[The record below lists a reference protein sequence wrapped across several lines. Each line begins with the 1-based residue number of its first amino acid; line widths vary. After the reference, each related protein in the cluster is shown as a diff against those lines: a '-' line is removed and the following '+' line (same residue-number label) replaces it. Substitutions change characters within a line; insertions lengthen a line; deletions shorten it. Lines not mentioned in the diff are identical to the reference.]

1 MAGQGGFLY
10 EGRIHQKLKS
20 KNLVPSGFSPAG
32 SNPNAPDCMFT
43 HEGASYPLEVKLNL
57 AADYGQGTLNY
68 NDGSWVLGGAKTASA
83 DEMRTILNA
92 VGTVNFVNTQWGLK
106 GPPNKGVVAN
116 NEITQ
121 QMVTDDYRKFTE
133 KFLSVPSAALHSY
146 YAAKNTFYIQI
157 GDYGMYYMGGNP
169 AGLPIPQ
176 FTPVLRIRIRLKR
189 FRSTP
194 IHNYGF
200 TTALQVTQ
208 KPARSSYNID
218 TNTDFLES

>member
-57 AADYGQGTLNY
+57 AADYGQGTLVY
-68 NDGSWVLGGAKTASA
+68 KDGWTLGGAKTVAA
-83 DEMRTILNA
+83 DEMRSILTS
-92 VGTVNFVNTQWGLK
+92 VGTVNFANTQWGLR
-106 GPPNKGVVAN
+106 GAPNKGVVPN

-121 QMVTDDYRKFTE
+121 QMVTDDYRRFTD
-133 KFLSVPSAALHSY
+133 KFLSVPSSALHSY

>member
-43 HEGASYPLEVKLNL
+43 HDGASYPLEVKLNL

-68 NDGSWVLGGAKTASA
+68 NDGSWVLGGAKTAAA

-121 QMVTDDYRKFTE
+121 QMVTDDYRRFTE
-133 KFLSVPSAALHSY
+133 KFLSIPSGALHSY

>member
-32 SNPNAPDCMFT
+32 TNPTAPDCMFNYN
-43 HEGASYPLEVKLNL
+43 GVSYTLEVKLNL
-57 AADYGQGTLNY
+57 AADYGQGTLVY
-68 NDGSWVLGGAKTASA
+68 KDGWILGGSKGPAA
-83 DEMRTILNA
+83 DEMRSILTS
-92 VGTVNFVNTQWGLK
+92 VGTVNFTNTQWGLR
-106 GPPNKGVVAN
+106 GAPNKGVVAN
-116 NEITQ
+116 KEFTQ
-121 QMVTDDYRKFTE
+121 QMVTDDYRRFTS
-133 KFLSVPSAALHSY
+133 KFLSVKSSVLHSY

-157 GDYGMYYMGGNP
+157 GDNGMNYMGDNP
-169 AGLPIPQ
+169 AGLPKPQ
-176 FTPVLRIRIRLKR
+176 FTPEIRIRIRLKR

-208 KPARSSYNID
+208 TPARSSYNID
-218 TNTDFLES
+218 TSTDFLES

>member
-32 SNPNAPDCMFT
+32 TNPTAPDCMFI
-43 HEGASYPLEVKLNL
+43 HEGVSYPLEVKLNL
-57 AADYGQGTLNY
+57 AADYGQGTLVY
-68 NDGSWVLGGAKTASA
+68 KDGWILGGAKGPAA
-83 DEMRTILNA
+83 DEMRSILTS
-92 VGTVNFVNTQWGLK
+92 VGTVNFTNTQWGLR
-106 GPPNKGVVAN
+106 GAPNKGVVAN
-116 NEITQ
+116 KEFTQ
-121 QMVTDDYRKFTE
+121 QMVADDYRRFTS
-133 KFLSVPSAALHSY
+133 KFLSVPSSVLHSY

-218 TNTDFLES
+218 TNTEFLES

>member
-68 NDGSWVLGGAKTASA
+68 NDGSWVLGGAKTAAA

-92 VGTVNFVNTQWGLK
+92 VGTINFVNTQWGLK

-121 QMVTDDYRKFTE
+121 QMVTDDYRRFTE

>member
-20 KNLVPSGFSPAG
+20 KNLVPAGFSPAG
-32 SNPNAPDCMFT
+32 SNPTAPDCMFT
-43 HEGASYPLEVKLNL
+43 YEGASYPLEVKLNL
-57 AADYGQGTLNY
+57 SADYGQGTLVY
-68 NDGSWVLGGAKTASA
+68 KDGWILGGSKGPAA
-83 DEMRTILNA
+83 DEMRSILTS
-92 VGTVNFVNTQWGLK
+92 VGTVNFTNTQWGLR
-106 GPPNKGVVAN
+106 GAPNKGVVAN
-116 NEITQ
+116 NEFTQ
-121 QMVTDDYRKFTE
+121 QMVADDYRRFTS
-133 KFLSVPSAALHSY
+133 KFLSVSSSVLHSY